1 MTRLTPRQ
9 TRELEVKLEAM
20 RRESLGAAHENLLR
34 VEEQPFSALAGEVP
48 DFSDQATASSLIDFE
63 NEIARRNADAI
74 RDLDAAL
81 LRIRERGFGTCVD
94 CGDDIGF
101 ARLKAFPTARRC
113 IACQGV
119 HERTYAVGAT
129 PSL

>member
-9 TRELEVKLEAM
+9 TRQLETKLETM
-20 RRESLGAAHENLLR
+20 RSTSLGAAHENLLR
-34 VEEQPFSALAGEVP
+34 AEEEPYVAIAGEVP
-48 DFSDQATASSLIDFE
+48 DFSDQATATSLIDFE

-74 RDLDAAL
+74 RDVDSAL
-81 LRIRERGFGTCVD
+81 TRIHSRHYGKCLD

-101 ARLKAFPTARRC
+101 ARLMAFPTAQRC
-113 IACQGV
+113 IICQGL